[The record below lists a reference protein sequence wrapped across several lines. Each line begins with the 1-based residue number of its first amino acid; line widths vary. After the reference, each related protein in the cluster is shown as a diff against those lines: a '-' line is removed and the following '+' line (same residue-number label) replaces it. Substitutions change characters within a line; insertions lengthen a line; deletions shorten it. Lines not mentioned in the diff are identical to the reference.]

1 MVDGE
6 GGDEGVNDPAVC
18 RKWGEQYLTYGKGLD
33 NVIIE
38 ALGIQQE
45 EYREHFYEL
54 LCQCH
59 NNGMDL
65 PAELDVPYRVVNS
78 WTSRNKRPTFSF
90 LLENYDKLVEIE
102 QTDGKHAR
110 GIVSE
115 DP

>member
-65 PAELDVPYRVVNS
+65 PAELGGSLSSGKLLD
-78 WTSRNKRPTFSF
+78 KR
-90 LLENYDKLVEIE
+90 K
-102 QTDGKHAR
+102 
-110 GIVSE
+110 
-115 DP
+115 